1 MHALQRV
8 SICIFNSISK
18 LAHRRRNTDT
28 EPYQIPYSSRK
39 KHNLMSTVKESQDE
53 LTDDFSRVD
62 NNISSPFPTVDVS
75 SSSLSTTSSSKSKSS
90 TQNKKMIEVKNS
102 FQELMLDDAKM
113 KAFIIMFEEILLKL
127 LKPTEEGIP
136 IPLPVPYP
144 HYLKKPPEITISET
158 YTTVIRRLYNDAISK
173 YSVPDIK
180 ERVLK
185 KFPKKPRVPSYV
197 QSEIIEDKQKS
208 MRISS
213 SQDNK
218 SKRSIIFSNPFITD
232 RTNKKSSIT
241 FCPYSCPLC
250 CEFVKQM

>member
-18 LAHRRRNTDT
+18 LAHRRRKTDT

-53 LTDDFSRVD
+53 LTDDFPRV
-62 NNISSPFPTVDVS
+62 NISSG
-75 SSSLSTTSSSKSKSS
+75 SLSTTSSSKSESS
-90 TQNKKMIEVKNS
+90 TTSKKIIEVKNS

-113 KAFIIMFEEILLKL
+113 KAFMIMFEEILLKL

-158 YTTVIRRLYNDAISK
+158 YTTVLRRLYNDAISK

-180 ERVLK
+180 EKVLK

-197 QSEIIEDKQKS
+197 QSEIIEDKKKS
-208 MRISS
+208 MRISP

-218 SKRSIIFSNPFITD
+218 SKRSIIFSNPFMAD
-232 RTNKKSSIT
+232 RPNKKSDTT

-250 CEFVKQM
+250 CQFVKQM